1 MYQIVDCFL
10 YGREGVC
17 TITDIVTRKIKGE
30 EKKYYVLAPQDH
42 HITIFI
48 PIDNKQ
54 AVLKMRQVLSKE
66 AIYKLIKAMPD
77 NETIWIED
85 KNVRKQKYNNIIVN
99 GNHEQLVKLI
109 KTLYLQREK
118 QLKLGK
124 NFHVQDQQFLDTCE
138 KILNQTRLFHLLS
151 IQLIIARKVKMYKIH
166 DYVIV
171 NDYHVYQVVQVNQFY
186 YILSSLINTHTI
198 NVDSTSI
205 IKKVPSI
212 DNINE
217 IIERIPYIWTLQI
230 ENDRFRQ
237 EIYQK
242 TIATFDEVDLIKI
255 IKSVYIRKKRKEN
268 HSYENKYYQLA
279 KNLFH
284 EEVAASLN
292 MQIKDVEDYISK
304 KVLEF

>member
-1 MYQIVDCFL
+1 
-10 YGREGVC
+10 
-17 TITDIVTRKIKGE
+17 
-30 EKKYYVLAPQDH
+30 
-42 HITIFI
+42 
-48 PIDNKQ
+48 
-54 AVLKMRQVLSKE
+54 MRQVLSKE

-138 KILNQTRLFHLLS
+138 KILYDEFSTVLN
-151 IQLIIARKVKMYKIH
+151 IEP
-166 DYVIV
+166 D
-171 NDYHVYQVVQVNQFY
+171 QVVPF
-186 YILSSLINTHTI
+186 IINTI

-217 IIERIPYIWTLQI
+217 IIERIPYI
-230 ENDRFRQ
+230 
-237 EIYQK
+237 
-242 TIATFDEVDLIKI
+242 
-255 IKSVYIRKKRKEN
+255 
-268 HSYENKYYQLA
+268 
-279 KNLFH
+279 
-284 EEVAASLN
+284 
-292 MQIKDVEDYISK
+292 
-304 KVLEF
+304 